1 MDDVGEQPAV
11 PEAVEQV
18 PVCPRHPDRESY
30 VRCQRCMR
38 PTCPQCQRPAAVG
51 IQCVDCVAEG
61 AKTVRQARTVFGGA
75 VTDGRPVATMT
86 HHRPVRR
93 GVPRAVASCRGSTTG
108 SSFVPALAQERAVAV
123 PHLGVRRTAASLH
136 IAFNMYALWVMGT
149 YLEPMLGRARFVAVY
164 LLSALG
170 GSVMYLLLASPPSV
184 AEIAARDYGTW
195 WTGAVGASGA
205 VFGLFGAFLV
215 LQRRLGRSAAGM
227 YVIIGINAVIGFV
240 LPNIAWQAHLGGLL
254 TGAAVAAAIA
264 YSGRDRG
271 PMEPQPN
278 RSVHWFSMGGILLVL
293 VVLTIGKY
301 ALAVGCDPV
310 DAGAVDYTACHSSP
324 VGTTPVDN
332 PGRVPVSASGW
343 SSGSRRASGRS
354 RRRGSS
360 GPAPGSGTGSHRRCS
375 R

>member
-1 MDDVGEQPAV
+1 MGEQPAYQD
-11 PEAVEQV
+11 AVAPV

-61 AKTVRQARTVFGGA
+61 AKTVRQARTVFGGS

-86 HHRPVRR
+86 LIGICVVVFVLQLA
-93 GVPRAVASCRGSTTG
+93 VPGLDERIA
-108 SSFVPALAQERAVAV
+108 FVPALAQSEPWRFLTSAFA
-123 PHLGVRRTAASLH
+123 HGGITH
-136 IAFNMYALWVMGT
+136 IAFNMYALWVMGS
-149 YLEPMLGRARFVAVY
+149 YLEPMLGRARFVAIY

-170 GSVMYLLLASPPSV
+170 GSVMYLLLSTPPS
-184 AEIAARDYGTW
+184 AAQIATGDYGMW

-240 LPNIAWQAHLGGLL
+240 IPGIAWQAHLGGLL
-254 TGAAVAAAIA
+254 TGAGVAAAIA
-264 YSGRDRG
+264 YSGRNRG
-271 PMEPQPN
+271 PLAPPANQQ
-278 RSVHWFSMGGILLVL
+278 VHWVSMGGILLVL

-301 ALAVGCDPV
+301 ALAG
-310 DAGAVDYTACHSSP
+310 
-324 VGTTPVDN
+324 
-332 PGRVPVSASGW
+332 
-343 SSGSRRASGRS
+343 
-354 RRRGSS
+354 
-360 GPAPGSGTGSHRRCS
+360 
-375 R
+375 